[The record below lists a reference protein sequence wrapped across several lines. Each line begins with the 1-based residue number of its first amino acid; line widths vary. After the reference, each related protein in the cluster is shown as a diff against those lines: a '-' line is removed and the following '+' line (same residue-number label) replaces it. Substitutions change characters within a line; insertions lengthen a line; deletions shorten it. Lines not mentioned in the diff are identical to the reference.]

1 MMLEIMLVMTDDVGD
16 DDGLDGDGDGC
27 CDGNDER
34 DDACQ

>member
-1 MMLEIMLVMTDDVGD
+1 MGMLQSILIVTVMAN
-16 DDGLDGDGDGC
+16 DDGVDGDGDGC